1 MNSSSL
7 HRDAF
12 LDASTQ
18 IGQRIA
24 DEAFWHEGRCNWIGA
39 EPVERRERGE
49 RSPLTYRVLGPDLYS
64 GTSGVAL
71 FLAELY
77 AVTRNQD
84 FRRSA
89 LGAIH
94 HSLACCDSI
103 PSRLR
108 LGLFTG
114 WTGIAL
120 AAVRIGRILDQPEL
134 DHRARNLL
142 VRVLAEQFDRSEF
155 DMISGRAGAISALIV
170 LHFLLKDSFL
180 IDFAVRLGRELVNA
194 AEESGDAISWK
205 LAGVQSHHHL
215 TGFSHGT
222 AGAACSLLEL
232 YSTTGISSFRNSALG
247 AFQYERRWFNASE
260 GNWPDFRAASSTR
273 TRRPSTFPCLSFWCH
288 GAPGIALSRLRA
300 YELLNDEPSLVE
312 AKFALETTRKSV
324 LAAHTSGMGNFSL
337 CHGVCGNAEA
347 ILYGSE
353 IAEDP
358 RAQDTDTLHKV
369 ALSSIERFGQRESVW
384 PCGTH
389 VGETPGLMLG
399 LSGIG
404 HHFLRLYDL
413 SVPAIS
419 ILRKHEW
426 QSL

>member
-7 HRDAF
+7 HPDAF

-18 IGQRIA
+18 IGQKLV

-49 RSPLTYRVLGPDLYS
+49 RAPLTYRTLGPDLYS

-77 AVTRNQD
+77 AVTHNPD

-94 HSLACCDSI
+94 HSLACCESI

-114 WTGIAL
+114 WTGVAL
-120 AAVRIGRILDQPEL
+120 AAVRIGRILDEREL
-134 DHRARNLL
+134 DHRARNLM
-142 VRVLAEQFDRSEF
+142 VRVLAEQFDPSEF

-170 LHFLLKDSFL
+170 LHFLLKDYFL
-180 IDFAVRLGRELVNA
+180 IDSAIRLGHELVSA
-194 AEESGDAISWK
+194 AEESGCAISWK
-205 LAGVQSHHHL
+205 VCGVRSHHDL

-222 AGAACSLLEL
+222 AGAAYSLLEL
-232 YSTTGISSFRNSALG
+232 YSTTGISAFRNSALA
-247 AFQYERRWFNASE
+247 AFQYERRWFNAPK
-260 GNWPDFRAASSTR
+260 GNWPDFRADSSTR
-273 TRRPSTFPCLSFWCH
+273 TRRPSMFPCLSFWCH

-300 YELLNDEPSLVE
+300 YELLNDELSLAE
-312 AKFALETTRKSV
+312 ALVALETTHKSV

-347 ILYGSE
+347 ILYGSQ
-353 IAEDP
+353 IVDS
-358 RAQDTDTLHKV
+358 RAQDTETLHSV
-369 ALSSIERFGQRESVW
+369 AFSAIERFGQRESVW

-404 HHFLRLYDL
+404 HHFLRLYDP

-419 ILRKHEW
+419 ILRKHQW